1 MYHTEKILERN
12 KKKIGNGFYYIKFL
26 HNNRECLHELMNI
39 PYIIQQLDAKSRKN
53 TIFRNH
59 SVEQAHTYDDQD
71 DDEHTTHS
79 IEN

>member
-1 MYHTEKILERN
+1 MYYTEKILERN

-39 PYIIQQLDAKSRKN
+39 PYIIQQLDAKSR
-53 TIFRNH
+53 IFFRNH